1 MALRK
6 FISEPRMPE
15 IGIDDDNV
23 PDEMDILQYNAWYG
37 VWFARSLNNA
47 GIVAKALY
55 EENSILIATDDDT
68 PIALTIGTST
78 LIGRKATGPIDDLSP
93 TDARTVLGL
102 ATTDSPVFV
111 TVKLSGL
118 TDGYIPVHTNDSTGL
133 ENGPLKT
140 DVDSAVTL
148 KHTQHTDT
156 GTTGNTFTVDS
167 DSTTGKIIIDV
178 ALDAAD
184 KSLTL
189 TNTALTDNRII
200 TFPDATGT
208 VTLTTLATD
217 TLWDAAGDLVVG
229 SGANTAGRLAK
240 GSDNEVLTM
249 VAGVVAWAKAGTGW
263 EPLVY
268 GASLT
273 PPEYMTHDG
282 DVLMAKM

>member
-15 IGIDDDNV
+15 LGIDDDNV

-118 TDGYIPVHTNDSTGL
+118 TDDYIPYHVDDSTGL
-133 ENGPLKT
+133 ANGPTKT
-140 DVDSAVTL
+140 NVDSAVSL
-148 KHTQHTDT
+148 KHAAVTVSEPINLSGQAISLVNNAASPGTITAIDIGALANSDT
-156 GTTGNTFTVDS
+156 VIPTSKAVTTAIAGFGS
-167 DSTTGKIIIDV
+167 G
-178 ALDAAD
+178 
-184 KSLTL
+184 
-189 TNTALTDNRII
+189 
-200 TFPDATGT
+200 GGG
-208 VTLTTLATD
+208 VTLTGTLI
-217 TLWDAAGDLVVG
+217 LEAGSDLVVG
-229 SGANTAGRLAK
+229 
-240 GSDNEVLTM
+240 
-249 VAGVVAWAKAGTGW
+249 
-263 EPLVY
+263 
-268 GASLT
+268 
-273 PPEYMTHDG
+273 
-282 DVLMAKM
+282 